1 MARYRDPFTGRFTSR
16 EKYGRSV
23 DRVMRR
29 LADAIN
35 RDDDRNAAKLRDK
48 LTKYP
53 PLTRKTSRR
62 REAPPTPKPS
72 APTRATRTPK
82 ATEWEFGKSYKSP
95 RRGKHDVNI
104 NVRLVFDRAVTAR
117 EARLA
122 MAEYINGGEP
132 DGVTVEAVTW
142 NRPNGSVRS
151 GGENHFDS
159 FRSIFYTEGVDYLRA
174 GAVKDD
180 VL

>member
-1 MARYRDPFTGRFTSR
+1 MARYRDPSTGRFTSR
-16 EKYGRSV
+16 QQYSRSV

-35 RDDDRNAAKLRDK
+35 RDDDRVATKLRDK

-53 PLTRKTSRR
+53 PLARKTSRR
-62 REAPPTPKPS
+62 QAPPVPRP
-72 APTRATRTPK
+72 APPPRAPRAPK
-82 ATEWEFGKSYKSP
+82 ASQWEFGKSYKSP

-104 NVRLVFDRAVTAR
+104 NVRLTFDRPVSAR
-117 EARLA
+117 EAKAA
-122 MAEYINGGEP
+122 MAGYINGGEP
-132 DGVTVEAVTW
+132 DGVSVDAVTW

-151 GGENHFDS
+151 GSERDFDN
-159 FRSIFYTEGVDYLRA
+159 FRSIFYTEGVDFLRA